1 MIAMIRKIVSF
12 VLMSLLVTTMFAQG
26 DLSGMSREQF
36 RKYKENYIK
45 TELNLNEAL
54 CRKFFPLYQEYQD
67 KKQKI
72 YSENQALM
80 ERANI
85 ASEAEYRTIIERLQ
99 ELGEASDRLEKEY
112 FQKFKGI
119 LTYEQLFKLNK
130 AESNFQKHLFKE
142 LSKRKNNSGRR

>member
-1 MIAMIRKIVSF
+1 MIRKIVSF

-119 LTYEQLFKLNK
+119 LTYEQLFKLSK

>member
-1 MIAMIRKIVSF
+1 MIAMVRKIVSF

-45 TELNLNEAL
+45 TELNLNETL

-119 LTYEQLFKLNK
+119 LTYEQLFKLSK

>member
-119 LTYEQLFKLNK
+119 LTYEQLFKLSK

>member
-1 MIAMIRKIVSF
+1 MIKKILSF
-12 VLMSLLVTTMFAQG
+12 VLMAFFVTAVYAQT

-45 TELNLNEAL
+45 TELNLSESL
-54 CRKFFPLYQEYQD
+54 CKKFFPLYQEYQD
-67 KKQKI
+67 RKQKI
-72 YSENQALM
+72 YAENQALM

-85 ASEAEYRTIIERLQ
+85 ASEAEYRNIIERLQ
-99 ELGEASDRLEKEY
+99 ELGEASDNLEKEY

-119 LTYEQLFKLNK
+119 LTYEQLFKLGK

-142 LSKRKNNSGRR
+142 LSRRKNNSGRR